1 MTKLFKDFCTP
12 PSELSPAK
20 SVSKNHAKSMKREI
34 IIPST
39 RILNVS
45 LEILSVFSIMKMPAV
60 QIVKFTKSGLKNS
73 TKHVSAE

>member
-20 SVSKNHAKSMKREI
+20 SVRKNHSKSI
-34 IIPST
+34 IIDNIIPST

-45 LEILSVFSIMKMPAV
+45 LEILSVLSIMKMPAV
-60 QIVKFTKSGLKNS
+60 QIVKFTKSGLLNN
-73 TKHVSAE
+73 TKHVSTV